1 MNIAK
6 AVVLAMDSRGPEP
19 WPSLGLSTQHLAP
32 VANKPVLFHH
42 LEALAAAGIGETAI
56 VCDRRSNSAIRE
68 AVGDGSAWELDV
80 HYIESFPR
88 ESILKSAAVAGFVGS
103 ECVVVQHGDILLH
116 ESLASLRD
124 QFALAELD
132 ALVMHA
138 GRSHDRAG
146 TIDCYLLG
154 DGVYPHLRRH
164 ATPLGAALAR
174 LRATGARIEER
185 HVEASLPCRGGS
197 DALLATNRRLLE
209 NVPSEPRG
217 ERIFDSQVHGRL
229 ALDPSAEI
237 RDSVIRG
244 PVSIGPRAR
253 ITNSYIGPYTSIGP
267 GVVIDCAEIEHSI
280 VLDHADIRNLAPRIE
295 SSIIGP
301 GARVAHDFEMPR
313 AVRLSIGEGAH
324 VSLT

>member
-6 AVVLAMDSRGPEP
+6 AVVLAMDCRGPEA

-56 VCDRRSNSAIRE
+56 VCDRRSHSAIRE
-68 AVGDGSAWELDV
+68 AVGDGSSWHLDV
-80 HYIESFPR
+80 RYIESSPQA
-88 ESILKSAAVAGFVGS
+88 SILESSAVAAFVGS
-103 ECVVVQHGDILLH
+103 ASVVVQPGDILLH

-124 QFALAELD
+124 QFARAELD
-132 ALVMHA
+132 ALVMHP
-138 GRSHDRAG
+138 GRVHDRSGAL
-146 TIDCYLLG
+146 DCYLLG
-154 DGVYPHLRRH
+154 AGVYPHLRRH
-164 ATPLGAALAR
+164 AAPLGDALAR
-174 LRATGARIEER
+174 LRAAGARIEER
-185 HVEASLPCRGGS
+185 DVKACLPCRGGTQ
-197 DALLATNRRLLE
+197 ALLATNRRLLE
-209 NVPSEPRG
+209 NMSVDPRG
-217 ERIFDSQVHGRL
+217 ERVFDSQVDGKL

-237 RDSVIRG
+237 RNSVVRG

-253 ITNSYIGPYTSIGP
+253 ITNAYIGPYTSIGP
-267 GVVIDCAEIEHSI
+267 GVVIDCAEVEHSI
-280 VLDHADIRNLAPRIE
+280 VLDHAEIRNLAPRIE

-301 GARVAHDFEMPR
+301 GARVAHDFELPR